1 MILDIPIFLAL
12 GVTWPWPGVCE
23 QRAVRKQGTKAE
35 SAKRESE
42 RRKKQGGISKR
53 SRLEKKGNQPK
64 MDLTDRTKIYEGAC
78 RGSFFTNFVVLEAI
92 QK

>member
-1 MILDIPIFLAL
+1 
-12 GVTWPWPGVCE
+12 VCK

-42 RRKKQGGISKR
+42 RRKKRGISKR

-64 MDLTDRTKIYEGAC
+64 MDLTDLTKIYEGAC